1 MDRVYATQG
10 MKPTSKHSTLASR
23 RMSSGCSADKQTLLK
38 PSKRCRFSVQEFLK
52 TKRELLLNLSGQ
64 WDLPEPPRG
73 QCNTLIETQLWFLK
87 GLGIDP
93 QIDLPELGNSLADKQ
108 PSTPLHDSSAVK
120 TGPAVSGESPD
131 TTASQVVE
139 VRETLL
145 EVQKLATK
153 LQEQQT
159 SALQHCQE
167 LTDQL
172 AERTQQLAALRQA
185 QDHCGAPGQAES
197 ANTDS
202 SFPPPHRLQLRVTH
216 LPEKRGEDSAEL
228 LQAVTDLLATLPRVV
243 EPVAA
248 SRCGVSSNREGAAR
262 PVHVTLATIADIE
275 DVLRCK
281 AALSKDPETSKISIN
296 EVLTREE
303 QAHKQALWGL
313 YVAAKQQRRRAT
325 FRRCDLYIDGN
336 LVMPPSGPVSGLA
349 SSPLAPFPNPPLQMQ
364 PMQIAR
370 GPTCSTPQQPWQQ
383 QQQQPQHHSQPAQSW
398 YSNTFQY
405 PTAQISQILQS
416 HPVPAQPYPANNL
429 QQVPAPAP
437 APPTPQLQPQQAQPY
452 PPIVLQQ
459 PPFNSHMPQPQNQS
473 YPHPPPPPFPH
484 PPQHPSPPQCTTA
497 RVQ

>member
-1 MDRVYATQG
+1 MAVMPWLTAPSAYR
-10 MKPTSKHSTLASR
+10 PTCH
-23 RMSSGCSADKQTLLK
+23 
-38 PSKRCRFSVQEFLK
+38 
-52 TKRELLLNLSGQ
+52 
-64 WDLPEPPRG
+64 
-73 QCNTLIETQLWFLK
+73 
-87 GLGIDP
+87 IDS
-93 QIDLPELGNSLADKQ
+93 N
-108 PSTPLHDSSAVK
+108 
-120 TGPAVSGESPD
+120 
-131 TTASQVVE
+131 
-139 VRETLL
+139 
-145 EVQKLATK
+145 
-153 LQEQQT
+153 
-159 SALQHCQE
+159 
-167 LTDQL
+167 
-172 AERTQQLAALRQA
+172 
-185 QDHCGAPGQAES
+185 
-197 ANTDS
+197 
-202 SFPPPHRLQLRVTH
+202 
-216 LPEKRGEDSAEL
+216 AEL

-313 YVAAKQQRRRAT
+313 YVAAKQQRRHAT
-325 FRRCDLYIDGN
+325 FRRCDLYLDGN

-416 HPVPAQPYPANNL
+416 HPVPAQPYPAYNL

-437 APPTPQLQPQQAQPY
+437 APPHFTTPATAGTALSTYRLTAAPLQFTHAPAPESIL
-452 PPIVLQQ
+452 PSSSTTPL
-459 PPFNSHMPQPQNQS
+459 S
-473 YPHPPPPPFPH
+473 PPPAASF
-484 PPQHPSPPQCTTA
+484 TTPMHNSQGA
-497 RVQ
+497 IGRQGPGT

>member
-1 MDRVYATQG
+1 MLRRQANTSQTQ
-10 MKPTSKHSTLASR
+10 
-23 RMSSGCSADKQTLLK
+23 QTLQIFCARVL
-38 PSKRCRFSVQEFLK
+38 ED
-52 TKRELLLNLSGQ
+52 KRELLLNLSGQ

-73 QCNTLIETQLWFLK
+73 QCNTLIETQRWFLK

-108 PSTPLHDSSAVK
+108 PSTPLHDISAVK
-120 TGPAVSGESPD
+120 PGPAVSGESPD

-185 QDHCGAPGQAES
+185 QDHCGAHGQAES

-248 SRCGVSSNREGAAR
+248 SRCGVSSNRQGAAR
-262 PVHVTLATIADIE
+262 PVLVTLATIADIE

-398 YSNTFQY
+398 YFQY
-405 PTAQISQILQS
+405 LPISYSPNLPDIAVTSRTSPALPCQQFATSPSPSPCPPPLHNSSHSRHSPIHLSSYSSPPSIHTCPSPRINLTLILH
-416 HPVPAQPYPANNL
+416 HPPS
-429 QQVPAPAP
+429 
-437 APPTPQLQPQQAQPY
+437 PTPRSILHHPNA
-452 PPIVLQQ
+452 QQ
-459 PPFNSHMPQPQNQS
+459 PGCNRKTGAWHLRYCFGM
-473 YPHPPPPPFPH
+473 
-484 PPQHPSPPQCTTA
+484 CM
-497 RVQ
+497 V

>member
-1 MDRVYATQG
+1 M
-10 MKPTSKHSTLASR
+10 
-23 RMSSGCSADKQTLLK
+23 
-38 PSKRCRFSVQEFLK
+38 
-52 TKRELLLNLSGQ
+52 
-64 WDLPEPPRG
+64 
-73 QCNTLIETQLWFLK
+73 
-87 GLGIDP
+87 
-93 QIDLPELGNSLADKQ
+93 
-108 PSTPLHDSSAVK
+108 
-120 TGPAVSGESPD
+120 
-131 TTASQVVE
+131 
-139 VRETLL
+139 
-145 EVQKLATK
+145 QKLATK

-172 AERTQQLAALRQA
+172 AERTQQLPALRQA
-185 QDHCGAPGQAES
+185 QDHCGAHGQAES

-262 PVHVTLATIADIE
+262 PVHVTLATITDIE

-325 FRRCDLYIDGN
+325 FRRCDLYIDRN

-370 GPTCSTPQQPWQQ
+370 GPNVLHRPTTMATAAAAATAPFSASPILVFQYLPISYSPNLPDIAVTSRTSPALPCQQFATSPSPCPPPLHNSSHNRHSPIHPSSYSSPPSIHTCPSPRINLTLILHHPPSPTPRSILHHPNAQQPGCNRKTGAW
-383 QQQQPQHHSQPAQSW
+383 HLR
-398 YSNTFQY
+398 YCFGMCM
-405 PTAQISQILQS
+405 
-416 HPVPAQPYPANNL
+416 V
-429 QQVPAPAP
+429 
-437 APPTPQLQPQQAQPY
+437 
-452 PPIVLQQ
+452 
-459 PPFNSHMPQPQNQS
+459 
-473 YPHPPPPPFPH
+473 
-484 PPQHPSPPQCTTA
+484 
-497 RVQ
+497 